1 MSNINLQLK
10 MIETVANA
18 LGEELINEMVFVG
31 GCTTGLLV
39 TDEFTKEQIRYT
51 DDVDLIVDVMGYPG
65 WIKLQDT
72 LRTKGFAI
80 GMGEDVICRMS
91 LGALTVDFMPAD
103 GKALGFSNIWYADA
117 MASAQSFALN
127 ENIIIR
133 LIKPEYFVATK
144 LEAYKGRGE
153 GNALHSRDIEDIIC
167 VFDGRPSVVEEILT
181 CTDEKL
187 KKYISDEF
195 KVLLDDNNFEYAVQ
209 DASRNDDAREKLIFE
224 RLEGCLID
232 E

>member
-1 MSNINLQLK
+1 MSNINLQRK

-18 LGEELINEMVFVG
+18 LGEELISEMVFVG

-51 DDVDLIVDVMGYPG
+51 DDVDLIVDVMGYPA
-65 WIKLQDT
+65 WTKLQET
-72 LRTKGFAI
+72 LKTKGFSI
-80 GMGEDVICRMS
+80 DMGEEVICRMS
-91 LGALTVDFMPAD
+91 LGDLTVDFMPAD
-103 GKALGFSNIWYADA
+103 GKVLGFSNIWYTDA
-117 MASAQSFALN
+117 MTNAQSFPLT
-127 ENIIIR
+127 ESTVIR

-144 LEAYKGRGE
+144 LEAYKGRGK

-167 VFDGRPSVVEEILT
+167 VFDGRPSIVEEVLA
-181 CTDEKL
+181 CTDERL
-187 KKYISDEF
+187 QKYISDEF
-195 KVLLDDNNFEYAVQ
+195 KVLFYDDNFEYAVQ